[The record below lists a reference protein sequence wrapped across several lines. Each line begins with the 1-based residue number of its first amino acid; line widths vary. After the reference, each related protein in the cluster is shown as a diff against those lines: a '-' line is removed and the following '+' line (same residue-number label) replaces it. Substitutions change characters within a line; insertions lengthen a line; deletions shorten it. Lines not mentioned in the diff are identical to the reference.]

1 MNPWVD
7 FSTLFVPKFVPF
19 ATKYRPLDRFFY
31 GYKWLKPKIRYC
43 WLRKACFLDCAWGG
57 KSGKCFLAIHSK
69 CIALYSIQYTVNR
82 CVQDKKQNEDE
93 RKYYCTSKPC
103 KNHRLVSGSRYIK
116 LKNNKLNIHQISK
129 KLCFDEKTWH
139 LKLKKCN
146 DHILY
151 FFLFTFIIYCNNC
164 EGILFVNARIRPH
177 WDMYIVKLDPDPHQ
191 DIL

>member
-1 MNPWVD
+1 MNPSVD
-7 FSTLFVPKFVPF
+7 FSTLFVPQICSIRYEISTSRSIFLRLQM
-19 ATKYRPLDRFFY
+19 TKTQDQILLIKKGVFFRLCMR
-31 GYKWLKPKIRYC
+31 WKIREMLFSNSFKMY
-43 WLRKACFLDCAWGG
+43 RT
-57 KSGKCFLAIHSK
+57 I
-69 CIALYSIQYTVNR
+69 IQYTVYR
-82 CVQDKKQNEDE
+82 RVRDKKQNEDE

-164 EGILFVNARIRPH
+164 EGILFVNAQIRPH
-177 WDMYIVKLDPDPHQ
+177 WEMYIVKLDPDPHQ